1 MLGILSKRFFLVL
14 FAIFWL
20 SGCKPDNL
28 LVKLYTTDVE
38 VSAGGEIVEVPVT
51 AVFSLL
57 GEDEDG
63 SLEKAVEV
71 TKRYL
76 HPDTKFTQS
85 QSEYSKKLV
94 IETFIP
100 LGTQKALESYFVSN
114 TATAY
119 LELNPNEEYGDFEI
133 TLKVSGS
140 AKTLHQTLQAIN
152 FMLGFDLPATSTIV
166 RVISD
171 SKKAVTVA
179 ADAIFVSS
187 EPHLYFDTELERRD
201 EINIEYKGGE
211 DSIWSAIEPVL
222 YIKP

>member
-94 IETFIP
+94 I
-100 LGTQKALESYFVSN
+100 K
-114 TATAY
+114 
-119 LELNPNEEYGDFEI
+119 
-133 TLKVSGS
+133 
-140 AKTLHQTLQAIN
+140 
-152 FMLGFDLPATSTIV
+152 
-166 RVISD
+166 
-171 SKKAVTVA
+171 
-179 ADAIFVSS
+179 
-187 EPHLYFDTELERRD
+187 
-201 EINIEYKGGE
+201 
-211 DSIWSAIEPVL
+211 
-222 YIKP
+222 